1 MILLIGA
8 LLVTAPIATLAL
20 FNQLTAWRD
29 DRDNRIFQKRT
40 GRLPY

>member
-8 LLVTAPIATLAL
+8 LMVTTPIAVLAL
-20 FNQLTAWRD
+20 FKQLTAWRD
-29 DRDNRIFQKRT
+29 DRDNRIFHQRT

>member
-1 MILLIGA
+1 MTLLIGA
-8 LLVTAPIATLAL
+8 LFVTAPITALAL

-29 DRDNRIFQKRT
+29 DRDNRIFHKRT